1 MYNDL
6 WKKIIIALMAF
17 IGIQI
22 VLVIIPGFVILLTT
36 PNIINVNTESQ
47 WISFWGNYFG
57 GLIGAIT
64 SLGVVRLTVY
74 FENKKEDKKNKK
86 KFCEEVISGI
96 IELDILSEEVYVCDE
111 DLAKC
116 LKDET
121 QKDILYRKQVK
132 ILNMFLKTKTLLKVK
147 IYSDKYRLK
156 YMEPL
161 TLHLEKLEDI
171 VQKLTIKEYCADNID
186 DFFKG
191 NVKNVYQ
198 ELVTECE
205 NTEEMLIRFFK
216 DNVE

>member
-74 FENKKEDKKNKK
+74 F
-86 KFCEEVISGI
+86 I
-96 IELDILSEEVYVCDE
+96 
-111 DLAKC
+111 
-116 LKDET
+116 
-121 QKDILYRKQVK
+121 
-132 ILNMFLKTKTLLKVK
+132 
-147 IYSDKYRLK
+147 
-156 YMEPL
+156 
-161 TLHLEKLEDI
+161 
-171 VQKLTIKEYCADNID
+171 
-186 DFFKG
+186 
-191 NVKNVYQ
+191 
-198 ELVTECE
+198 
-205 NTEEMLIRFFK
+205 
-216 DNVE
+216 

>member
-1 MYNDL
+1 MQLN
-6 WKKIIIALMAF
+6 KN
-17 IGIQI
+17 I
-22 VLVIIPGFVILLTT
+22 V
-36 PNIINVNTESQ
+36 
-47 WISFWGNYFG
+47 
-57 GLIGAIT
+57 
-64 SLGVVRLTVY
+64 
-74 FENKKEDKKNKK
+74 
-86 KFCEEVISGI
+86 
-96 IELDILSEEVYVCDE
+96 
-111 DLAKC
+111 
-116 LKDET
+116 
-121 QKDILYRKQVK
+121 
-132 ILNMFLKTKTLLKVK
+132 LKVK
-147 IYSDKYRLK
+147 IYYDKYRLK

>member
-96 IELDILSEEVYVCDE
+96 IELDILSEEVYVCFDG
-111 DLAKC
+111 
-116 LKDET
+116 
-121 QKDILYRKQVK
+121 
-132 ILNMFLKTKTLLKVK
+132 F
-147 IYSDKYRLK
+147 
-156 YMEPL
+156 
-161 TLHLEKLEDI
+161 
-171 VQKLTIKEYCADNID
+171 
-186 DFFKG
+186 
-191 NVKNVYQ
+191 
-198 ELVTECE
+198 
-205 NTEEMLIRFFK
+205 
-216 DNVE
+216 